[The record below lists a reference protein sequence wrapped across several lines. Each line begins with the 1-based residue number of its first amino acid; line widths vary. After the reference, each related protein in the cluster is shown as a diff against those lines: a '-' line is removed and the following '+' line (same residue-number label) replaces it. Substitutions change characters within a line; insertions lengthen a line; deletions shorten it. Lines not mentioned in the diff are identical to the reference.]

1 MSIIEVKKRNPRI
14 IFSALYVEYAN
25 EYAANE
31 EKYAGYNIKNIESA
45 FVWFGIFM
53 SKKGLKCRG
62 PPPPIREL
70 VNHA

>member
-1 MSIIEVKKRNPRI
+1 M
-14 IFSALYVEYAN
+14 
-25 EYAANE
+25 
-31 EKYAGYNIKNIESA
+31 KNTESA

-53 SKKGLKCRG
+53 SEKGLKCRS